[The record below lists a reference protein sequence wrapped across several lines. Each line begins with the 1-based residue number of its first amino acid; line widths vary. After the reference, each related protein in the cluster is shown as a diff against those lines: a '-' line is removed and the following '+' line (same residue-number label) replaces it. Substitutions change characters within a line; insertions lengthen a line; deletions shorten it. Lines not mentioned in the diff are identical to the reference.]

1 MFVVHLGADAKRFAV
16 RLVGQ
21 LRAGGVAADTVYGGR
36 GLKGAMKAADRSG
49 AARVVVVGDRDLAE
63 GVAQVKTM
71 ATGEQVAV
79 PLGELAQSLRASV

>member
-1 MFVVHLGADAKRFAV
+1 
-16 RLVGQ
+16 
-21 LRAGGVAADTVYGGR
+21 
-36 GLKGAMKAADRSG
+36 MKAADRSG

-79 PLGELAQSLRASV
+79 PLTELADSLRASV